1 MFWIVLLLI
10 LLGGGFYF
18 YQRLTDLEREIRA
31 EQEREKEQQ
40 ASQGS
45 GETSAAALLE
55 KESAQ
60 PLEQTIS
67 AADPAAEMVENP
79 ILRII
84 CTQPGVVQS
93 DLYADLP
100 QLNKKQAQQ
109 MVRELVEAG
118 KVRRERQGSSFKL
131 YLV

>member
-40 ASQGS
+40 ARQGS
-45 GETSAAALLE
+45 GETSAAAPLE

-60 PLEQTIS
+60 PAAQTV
-67 AADPAAEMVENP
+67 AAEPAAELVENS

-84 CTQPGVVQS
+84 CAQPGVIQS
-93 DLYADLP
+93 DLYGDLP
-100 QLNKKQAQQ
+100 QLNKKQTQQ
-109 MVRELVEAG
+109 MVRELVEEG
-118 KVRRERQGSSFKL
+118 KVRRERQGNSFKL